1 MFLLSILVT
10 IPQNLHQDKGKG
22 KKKNHRS
29 QMSLTP
35 HRKTPN
41 LFFSDLITFQ
51 LPFFIFYFFILH

>member
-10 IPQNLHQDKGKG
+10 IPQNLHKDKGKG
-22 KKKNHRS
+22 KKKSPITNEF
-29 QMSLTP
+29 TP